1 MVTMT
6 TYTQGTSAPASPAQ
20 PVAPPAPQS
29 GTEVK
34 RAIQQS
40 IQDAFDASRDAQA
53 AARDARARARDA
65 QQGTTAPPPGFG
77 AFDQSNVMPP
87 QVLDISI
94 AFFIMCAVIIIGWPL
109 SRAFGKRLERRAE
122 TATVN
127 PAMTDQ
133 LQRIEQAV
141 EAMSIEIER
150 ISESQRFMAKL
161 QNATLPDRGS
171 LPAHRA

>member
-6 TYTQGTSAPASPAQ
+6 TYTQGTSTPASPAQ
-20 PVAPPAPQS
+20 PAAPPAPQS

-53 AARDARARARDA
+53 AAQAARAVARERS
-65 QQGTTAPPPGFG
+65 GSHTIPPGFDG
-77 AFDQSNVMPP
+77 FDQSNVMPP
-87 QVLDISI
+87 QVVDISI

-109 SRAFGKRLERRAE
+109 SRAFGKRLERRAD
-122 TATVN
+122 TAAVN

-133 LQRIEQAV
+133 LHRIEQAV

-161 QNATLPDRGS
+161 QNATIPDRGS